1 MLNFQRKLNRARL
14 LWKLRVFPQL
24 SLKYCATP
32 QICHL
37 FSLCDYIICSTIKEL
52 RLTCKRSYLVAIFLL
67 PKAWFNVY
75 VLPSEIRAM
84 TDYFDR
90 LRL

>member
-1 MLNFQRKLNRARL
+1 MLNFLRKLNRAQL
-14 LWKLRVFPQL
+14 LWKLGV

-37 FSLCDYIICSTIKEL
+37 FSLCDYCDYIICSTIKEL

-67 PKAWFNVY
+67 PKAWINVY